1 MSRLL
6 LSEWTKLRTIRGWVV
21 TMALAFVAIVGLGLV
36 PGAGGTCTPKTCAL
50 PKGPGGE
57 EVTDRFTFAHRTLAG
72 DGSITAK
79 VASFTGEL
87 PDPETNGTR
96 DELVPWA
103 KAGLI
108 IKDGVTPG
116 SAYAAVMLTGGHG
129 VRVQW
134 NFTHDEARPANGPW
148 LRLTRAGTTITGAA
162 SADGV
167 TWTTVATVN
176 LSGLPSTVE
185 AGLFLASPQF
195 SEISREGLGGLGAS
209 GTPSWATAT
218 FDHLDLRGGWAGTE
232 WAAEGT
238 GPRDAGP
245 AAPPPAAV
253 DQTGESVTVS
263 GSGDIAPAVA
273 GASGL
278 GTSVS
283 QTLVGTFL
291 GLVFVL
297 VVATMSV
304 TAEYRVGLIR
314 TTVAASPGRGRI
326 LVAKAV
332 VAGAVFFLVGL
343 LAATVVVTAG
353 RAVLEANGAYVNAA
367 SAATVV
373 RLVIGTGALLA
384 TAAVLGVAL
393 GALVRRSAVA
403 VTVAVV
409 TVVLPYLLAVTVLP
423 VAASDWLLRVTPA
436 AAFAV
441 QQSATEYAQV
451 DNLYVAASGYFP
463 LPPWGGFGVLLAW
476 TALVLGLAW
485 YRLRKADA

>member
-6 LSEWTKLRTIRGWVV
+6 LSEWTKLRTVRGWVV

-36 PGAGGTCTPKTCAL
+36 PGAGGTCNQHTCSL

-79 VASFTGEL
+79 VASFAGEL
-87 PDPETNGTR
+87 PDPDTDGTR

-108 IKDGVTPG
+108 IKDGVRPG

-134 NFTHDEARPANGPW
+134 NFTHDEAGPANGPW
-148 LRLTRAGTTITGAA
+148 LRLTRNGDTITAA
-162 SADGV
+162 TSADG
-167 TWTTVATVN
+167 TQRTTVATVT

-185 AGLFLASPQF
+185 AGLFVASPQY
-195 SEISREGLGGLGAS
+195 SEISREGLGALGAS

-218 FDHLDLRGGWAGTE
+218 FGSVDTQGGWTGTE

-245 AAPPPAAV
+245 AAPPPASV
-253 DQTGESVTVS
+253 EQTGDGVTVS

-278 GTSVS
+278 GTSVT

-297 VVATMSV
+297 VVTTMSV

-314 TTVAASPGRGRI
+314 TTMAASSGRGRI
-326 LVAKAV
+326 LAAKAAV
-332 VAGAVFFLVGL
+332 VGAVFFVVGL
-343 LAATVVVTAG
+343 LASTVVVTAG
-353 RAVLEANGAYVNAA
+353 RAVMEANGAYVNAV
-367 SAATVV
+367 STATLV
-373 RLVIGTGALLA
+373 RLVFGTGALLA

-403 VTVAVV
+403 VTAAVV

-441 QQSATEYAQV
+441 QQSAHEYAQV